1 MSNQITS
8 REFWAEVS
16 AIADSVLT
24 EYVHGVIEDIDSAI
38 SELDRVEDVEE
49 LEKKVADVIEMIDD
63 VDVDSLDDVYD
74 RIHEMVDSH
83 QWVIYYSPAWDVARL
98 MSGDNNACEM
108 FEELGCVRPGESLD
122 NLICRFAYCALH
134 SNAVAEID
142 DAIERWQTDKKAE
155 IETIANNLMGKLCK
169 QS

>member
-1 MSNQITS
+1 MNEQITR

-24 EYVHGVIEDIDSAI
+24 EYVHGVIEDINVAI
-38 SELDRVEDVEE
+38 SELERVADVEE
-49 LEKKVADVIEMIDD
+49 LEERVADIIDMIDD
-63 VDVDSLDDVYD
+63 VDVDSLDNVYD
-74 RIHEMVDSH
+74 CIHEMVDSH
-83 QWVIYYSPAWDVARL
+83 QWVIYYSPAWDIARL

-108 FEELGCVRPGESLD
+108 FEELGCIQAGESLD
-122 NLICRFAYCALH
+122 NLICQFAYCALQ

-142 DAIERWQTDKKAE
+142 DAIERWQTGKKTDV
-155 IETIANNLMGKLCK
+155 ETIANNLMGKLCK

>member
-16 AIADSVLT
+16 AITDSVLT
-24 EYVHGVIEDIDSAI
+24 EYVHGVIEDINVAI
-38 SELDRVEDVEE
+38 SELERVGDVEE
-49 LEKKVADVIEMIDD
+49 LEEKVADIIEKIDD

-108 FEELGCVRPGESLD
+108 FEELGCIQAGESLD
-122 NLICRFAYCALH
+122 NLICQFAYCALH
-134 SNAVAEID
+134 SNAAAEID
-142 DAIERWQTDKKAE
+142 DAVERWQTGKKTDV
-155 IETIANNLMGKLCK
+155 ETIANNLMGELCK